1 MAIPWMVL
9 LKSVPWV
16 DVIRNAPKVADA
28 AKGLWTTVR
37 SDKAANRVG
46 TPAVLSPASGAGS
59 AAASENAALRT
70 RLAAAEAELRQLH
83 EQVLQSSELI
93 KMLAEQHQGLV
104 ARAELNRRRTVALA
118 VATFVSVGLTIAAM
132 LMISY

>member
-1 MAIPWMVL
+1 MPNGL
-9 LKSVPWV
+9 
-16 DVIRNAPKVADA
+16 KVADPG
-28 AKGLWTTVR
+28 KSHWTTVR

-46 TPAVLSPASGAGS
+46 TPDALSPV
-59 AAASENAALRT
+59 SENAALRT